1 MHEKVQW
8 CNKCAR
14 YGWIGDLQIS
24 RSVPNVRD
32 FKIQDPVLDPQKKI
46 SVPFCPNISGQNG
59 SVLGSSGNFKSDK
72 TERIFG

>member
-1 MHEKVQW
+1 MVGVCTVRVDRGFANIQ
-8 CNKCAR
+8 
-14 YGWIGDLQIS
+14 
-24 RSVPNVRD
+24 SVPNVRD
-32 FKIQDPVLDPQKKI
+32 FKIQDPVPYPQKKI

>member
-1 MHEKVQW
+1 MHGTGGSGICKYPDPFQMFGIL
-8 CNKCAR
+8 K
-14 YGWIGDLQIS
+14 
-24 RSVPNVRD
+24 
-32 FKIQDPVLDPQKKI
+32 FKIRSQIHKKKI